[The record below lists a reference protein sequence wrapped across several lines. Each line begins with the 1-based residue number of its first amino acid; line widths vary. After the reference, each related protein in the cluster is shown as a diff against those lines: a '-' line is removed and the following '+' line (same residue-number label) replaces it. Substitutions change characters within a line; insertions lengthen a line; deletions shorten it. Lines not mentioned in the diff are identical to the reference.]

1 MEKYCELIRKRYA
14 EIASGDLGYVPDAL
28 GCVLKVLNEM
38 AADDALSEAV
48 REKAAYAAANLLVSD
63 YVNESYQPINC
74 DDYDNLE
81 LACQHHLML
90 TLELKDG
97 EKLQAKASDLVSRKN
112 VEYLVVE
119 AAGTTRE
126 LRLDKITSFSHPEIG
141 TVVVSES

>member
-1 MEKYCELIRKRYA
+1 M
-14 EIASGDLGYVPDAL
+14 SMNDT
-28 GCVLKVLNEM
+28 
-38 AADDALSEAV
+38 
-48 REKAAYAAANLLVSD
+48 
-63 YVNESYQPINC
+63 YQPINC

-112 VEYLVVE
+112 VEYL
-119 AAGTTRE
+119 AGETRE